1 MELFNKQYS
10 TPGAIPGHLSQAEAG
25 EFELILNDYN
35 ATELV
40 EKRNLEP
47 EQCQDYLT
55 DANITWIHVQG
66 DPTPEALR
74 SLGGS
79 FGIHSLHLED
89 ILNTG
94 QRPKLD
100 VIDNRVF
107 VILSL
112 PIIKADCVVVE
123 QVSLFLSERTVI
135 SFCTGEFN
143 PFNPIYERL
152 QQTIGKLRKRGADY
166 LFYTL
171 IDAVIDHGF
180 PILEAY
186 AERIEAIEEILLD
199 KPSQSTLQQVHR
211 LRRELLLLRRRLWP
225 QREVINQLV
234 RDAEVELIGEEVQL
248 YLRDCYDHV
257 IAILEL
263 LETYREMTA
272 SMLEVYLSS
281 LSHKLNEVMRVLT
294 VIATL
299 FIPPTFVVGL
309 YGMNFD
315 RNVSSLNMPELSWPY
330 GYLMVWLVIVTMISG
345 MLIYFRR
352 KHWF

>member
-1 MELFNKQYS
+1 VKLFNKQYS
-10 TPGAIPGHLSQAEAG
+10 APGSIPGCLLQAQVG
-25 EFELILNDYN
+25 KFELILNDYN
-35 ATELV
+35 AIELV
-40 EKRNLEP
+40 EKRDLAP

-55 DANITWIHVQG
+55 DANVTWIHVQG
-66 DPTPEALR
+66 DPTPEALG
-74 SLGGS
+74 SLGS
-79 FGIHSLHLED
+79 AFGLHSLHLED
-89 ILNTG
+89 IINTG

-100 VIDNRVF
+100 VNDNQIF

-123 QVSLFLSERTVI
+123 QISLFLSERTVI
-135 SFCTGEFN
+135 SFCTGELN
-143 PFNPIYERL
+143 PFDLIFERL
-152 QQTIGKLRKRGADY
+152 HQTIGKLRKKGAGY

-199 KPSQSTLQQVHR
+199 KPNQSTLQQVHR

-225 QREVINQLV
+225 QREVINELV
-234 RDAEVELIGEEVQL
+234 RDVEVDLIGEGTQM

-330 GYLMVWLVIVTMISG
+330 GYLLVWLVIVVMISG